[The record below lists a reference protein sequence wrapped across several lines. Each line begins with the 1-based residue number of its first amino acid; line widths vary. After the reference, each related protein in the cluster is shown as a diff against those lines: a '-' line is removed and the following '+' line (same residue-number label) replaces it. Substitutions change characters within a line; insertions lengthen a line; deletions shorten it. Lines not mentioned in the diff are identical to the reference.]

1 MSIHPILEKIKALTL
16 KVGFEGFV
24 MILIIIL
31 VGLAGFGLGRLSTAG
46 EINPVIIQTEAS
58 SDSPSPISNSAPQA
72 LAGAENSTSG
82 NIVASKN
89 GTKYYF
95 SWCSG
100 VGRIQDQNKVYFGT
114 EQEAVDAGYSKA
126 SNCN

>member
-16 KVGFEGFV
+16 KVGFEGFI

-31 VGLAGFGLGRLSTAG
+31 VGLAGFGLGRLGTAG
-46 EINPVIIQTEAS
+46 EIHPVIIQTGENS
-58 SDSPSPISNSAPQA
+58 SSPTPISNSASQT

-100 VGRIQDQNKVYFGT
+100 VGRIQDQNKVYFST
-114 EQEAVDAGYSKA
+114 EQEAIDAGYSKA
-126 SNCN
+126 SGCE